1 MFIDMIKLDRSV
13 KYDLSYPVVI
23 FRYPRVNSRETRNG
37 APVAK

>member
-1 MFIDMIKLDRSV
+1 MIKLDRSV